1 MPIQE
6 RWVMENADRLD
17 VNVIMV
23 VGGFFDR
30 LSGEAPLAPR
40 WVTDRGLEWL
50 YLSLHRPR
58 RLVERYMVENT
69 LFLSRILAAR
79 FRVAFGGA
87 APPGGRCGIMCGIVG
102 VATRNSRPAPDLVV
116 RMRETMRHRGDRKST
131 RLHSSH

>member
-30 LSGEAPLAPR
+30 LSGEVPLAPR

-58 RLVERYMVENT
+58 RLVERYLVENT
-69 LFLSRILAAR
+69 PFLSRILAAR
-79 FRVAFGGA
+79 FRVAFRSEERRVGEEGV
-87 APPGGRCGIMCGIVG
+87 GTGR
-102 VATRNSRPAPDLVV
+102 SR
-116 RMRETMRHRGDRKST
+116 G
-131 RLHSSH
+131 